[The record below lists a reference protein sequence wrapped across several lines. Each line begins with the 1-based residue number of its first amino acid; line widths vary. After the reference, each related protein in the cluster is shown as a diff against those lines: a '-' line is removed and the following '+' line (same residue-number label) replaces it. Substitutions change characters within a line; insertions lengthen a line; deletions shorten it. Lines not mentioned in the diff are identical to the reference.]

1 MVYMSLQEEK
11 DSIHSHTGYICDLII
26 KNTLVRKS
34 QHNVST
40 ILITFSNF
48 ENAFNKNLIKSD
60 NNKKTTYVNTEPN
73 IRGKVSPRLSEVKIK
88 SKRVIFLNSSK

>member
-1 MVYMSLQEEK
+1 MVYMSLQEGK

-48 ENAFNKNLIKSD
+48 ENVYNKNLIKSD
-60 NNKKTTYVNTEPN
+60 NNKKQLYVNTETN
-73 IRGKVSPRLSEVKIK
+73 NRGKLSPRLSKIK
-88 SKRVIFLNSSK
+88 INKKRVSFLNSSK